1 MIDLH
6 CHFLP
11 GIDDGAATMEQAIA
25 LARAAVDNG
34 IRRAIVTPHLHPGRY
49 ENTRASIEAHARVF
63 RQALK
68 QADVPLRVGY
78 AAEVR
83 LAPEILPMIERGEVP
98 FLGELDGYRIMLLEF
113 PHSHIPLGAE
123 KLVAKLLDMKIR
135 PLIAHPERNK
145 DVMRNLDKLRPFTE
159 MDCLLQLTAAA
170 VAGKFGDN
178 ALKRAVQLLE
188 SDANIVLAT
197 DAHNLKARPPMLREG
212 MEAAAEIVGPE
223 AALDMVQRLP
233 GAIVAAQFR
242 KKKQPR
248 AAADEGGPER
258 ITAPAN
264 DAPASA
270 TGAEPC
276 RAAAAPAGA
285 APDAKSVALQEQW
298 LQYQIQAAVKAAL
311 PGAIERFFENGL
323 LQNPQEDIF
332 PEIRNRLGDSLH
344 HYLATQL
351 EQGLGQEVRNEIM
364 ADIIGAARSK
374 AYEEFKSRHQN
385 QFERE
390 LFFNMLVARKE
401 HEKLVDLMG
410 DLVKL
415 LKLIESYDNSSKLIS
430 DLLDLA
436 CELR

>member
-1 MIDLH
+1 MI
-6 CHFLP
+6 P
-11 GIDDGAATMEQAIA
+11 
-25 LARAAVDNG
+25 
-34 IRRAIVTPHLHPGRY
+34 RY
-49 ENTRASIEAHARVF
+49 SRPEMADIWSPETKFRIWFEIEAHA
-63 RQALK
+63 ADK
-68 QADVPLRVGY
+68 QVELGVIPKE
-78 AAEVR
+78 AAAKVWERGAKAEFNVER
-83 LAPEILPMIERGEVP
+83 IDEIEREVKHDVIA
-98 FLGELDGYRIMLLEF
+98 FLTHL
-113 PHSHIPLGAE
+113 
-123 KLVAKLLDMKIR
+123 
-135 PLIAHPERNK
+135 
-145 DVMRNLDKLRPFTE
+145 
-159 MDCLLQLTAAA
+159 
-170 VAGKFGDN
+170 
-178 ALKRAVQLLE
+178 
-188 SDANIVLAT
+188 
-197 DAHNLKARPPMLREG
+197 
-212 MEAAAEIVGPE
+212 AEIVGPE

-364 ADIIGAARSK
+364 ADIIGADRSK

-430 DLLDLA
+430 NLLDLA